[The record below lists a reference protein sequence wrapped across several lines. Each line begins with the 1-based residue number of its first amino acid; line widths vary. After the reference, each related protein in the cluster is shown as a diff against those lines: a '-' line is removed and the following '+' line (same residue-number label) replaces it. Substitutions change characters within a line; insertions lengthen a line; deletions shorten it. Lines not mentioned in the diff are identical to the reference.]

1 MRVLEGVRVR
11 VRVTEPVLDDVI
23 LTEGERVR
31 LGVCVGVLVRLAVCV
46 GVLDRVPDAVLE
58 GD

>member
-23 LTEGERVR
+23 LTEG
-31 LGVCVGVLVRLAVCV
+31 
-46 GVLDRVPDAVLE
+46 DRV
-58 GD
+58 